1 MDTLSQSLGRLC
13 CTVYLLHFF
22 IHFQQMVIDKLVHNL
37 SRQVNPYVKNS
48 LLILFLKRVLQVF
61 LNIWNNY
68 ISSSEVHCIP
78 LSISLSILL
87 SFLANTSVRE
97 QMINKFYWKDFYFF
111 NIFEIWNINM
121 GSLGYIQENSVDKEQ
136 ESLYVEVLAPR

>member
-1 MDTLSQSLGRLC
+1 
-13 CTVYLLHFF
+13 
-22 IHFQQMVIDKLVHNL
+22 MVIDKLVHNL

-87 SFLANTSVRE
+87 SFLANTSVSE
-97 QMINKFYWKDFYFF
+97 QMINKFDWKDFYFF
-111 NIFEIWNINM
+111 NIFELWNINM